1 MNDINTNNLSNSNI
15 KKNLNQSLQEAL
27 KANDQKKIELINR
40 LQIEIEKLLLIREI
54 HKNKKLLDVFKN
66 DVMAVEQEGSY
77 HLIEMILSKEIELLA
92 CGDLDAI
99 EMLEKL
105 KKNAQKK
112 IDELSKLSQKFH
124 QNELKIA
131 EQNQVFKIQVSSP
144 SIEQYKPITLYEGF
158 HLEKS
163 LGGAFIQVLDPEIR
177 NLVTQDVINSKPQD
191 LSVKILEEI
200 KNMKKNPNSNK
211 INQKSSTALREN
223 VGEWTN
229 LVNIRENSG
238 KDDEKNND
246 KVMDLNKTK

>member
-105 KKNAQKK
+105 K
-112 IDELSKLSQKFH
+112 IDTEEHLKSQSQATETHK
-124 QNELKIA
+124 
-131 EQNQVFKIQVSSP
+131 
-144 SIEQYKPITLYEGF
+144 
-158 HLEKS
+158 
-163 LGGAFIQVLDPEIR
+163 
-177 NLVTQDVINSKPQD
+177 
-191 LSVKILEEI
+191 
-200 KNMKKNPNSNK
+200 
-211 INQKSSTALREN
+211 
-223 VGEWTN
+223 
-229 LVNIRENSG
+229 
-238 KDDEKNND
+238 
-246 KVMDLNKTK
+246 